1 MKRILFSLMA
11 AKFIRKHM
19 GYAAKVFTVILMF
32 SVVALGIKQGLSM
45 INAQPEMVVLFNKF
59 NYDVAH
65 VQVYGILTIICS
77 VLVLFPQ
84 TYSLGNVAMAI
95 TILFIAILQVCLYQ
109 YLKALIEVPFLL
121 LNVWLI
127 YLKYPFKSLLL

>member
-1 MKRILFSLMA
+1 MLFSLMA
-11 AKFIRKHM
+11 AKFIRKHVS
-19 GYAAKVFTVILMF
+19 YTAKVFTVILMF

-84 TYSLGNVAMAI
+84 TYSLGNVAMAV